1 MFYYDPTF
9 LLVIPALLL
18 ALFAQYRVN
27 STYANFSKVTAS
39 IGITGEAL
47 AERIL
52 ANQNLAIKVEAIEG
66 ELSDHYDPS
75 AKVLRLSKGVYS
87 GNSVAAMGIVAH
99 EIGHALQDSKAYV
112 PLKLRNNFVPV
123 ANFGSNFAFP
133 LFFVGIIAG
142 FPFLMDLAI
151 LIFSFAVAFSV
162 ITLPVEF
169 NASKRA
175 MALLSDGHYLTTQEL
190 PMAKSVLSAAAL
202 TYVAATAMAV
212 LNLVR
217 LLILRKARD

>member
-9 LLVIPALLL
+9 LLIIPALLL
-18 ALFAQYRVN
+18 ALYAQFRVN
-27 STYANFSKVTAS
+27 STYNNYSKVTAS

-52 ANQNLAIKVEAIEG
+52 ANQNLLIKVESIEG

-99 EIGHALQDSKAYV
+99 EIGHAMQDAKAYA
-112 PLKLRNNFVPV
+112 PLKLRNNFVPA
-123 ANFGSNFAFP
+123 ANFGTNFAFP

-151 LIFSFAVAFSV
+151 LLFTFAVVFSV

-175 MALLSDGHYLTTQEL
+175 MQLLSDGHYLTNQEL

-212 LNLVR
+212 LNLIR
-217 LLILRKARD
+217 LLILRKSRD

>member
-9 LLVIPALLL
+9 LLIIPALLL

-27 STYANFSKVTAS
+27 STYANYSKVPAS

-52 ANQNLAIKVEAIEG
+52 ANQNLLIKVESVAG
-66 ELSDHYDPS
+66 ELSDHYDPT

-99 EIGHALQDSKAYV
+99 EIGHAMQDAKAYM
-112 PLKLRNNFVPV
+112 PLKLRNNFVPA
-123 ANFGSNFAFP
+123 ANFGTNFAFP

-151 LIFSFAVAFSV
+151 LLFTFAVVFSV

-175 MALLSDGHYLTTQEL
+175 MALLSDGHYLTSQEL

-212 LNLVR
+212 LNLIR
-217 LLILRKARD
+217 LLILRRSRD